1 MFIKL
6 EFNNVIFV
14 NYIDEYQKANKKLK
28 KCEEFSDIQ
37 SSTVEDKEQPK
48 KRQPK
53 RNSKYISTSEEE
65 DDENDHSLRRPPKI
79 FTYGKNIF

>member
-1 MFIKL
+1 MPLTIL
-6 EFNNVIFV
+6 SLLI
-14 NYIDEYQKANKKLK
+14 IDEYQKANKKLK
-28 KCEEFSDIQ
+28 KCEEFSDVQ

-65 DDENDHSLRRPPKI
+65 DDENSLYRPSKI
-79 FTYGKNIF
+79 STFGKNIFQLKI